1 MISAWRESVLNLVRQ
16 MPEEQSS
23 FEPGKTAVPVSGK
36 VIGVRELELMTEAV
50 LDAWLTSGR
59 FNDQFEKNLGT
70 YLGVKHVLTVNSGS
84 SANLLALAA
93 LTSPELGKRAIKPGD
108 EIITAAANFPTTI
121 APIFQIGAVPAF
133 VDAEL
138 FTWNADISMLEKAL
152 SPKTKAVIFAHSL
165 GNPFDASAVK
175 KFCDEHGLWFIEDAC
190 DALGA
195 TLGGR
200 HVGTFGDF
208 GTLSCYPAHHI
219 TMGEGGAVY
228 TNSAKLAELARSF
241 RDWGRHCHCRTGQD
255 NACGHRFDG
264 QYGTLP
270 PGYDHKYVY
279 SHIGYNLKITDMQA
293 ACGVAQLERLP
304 DFVKARRENWEFL
317 HDQLKNCPYLQFESE
332 RPDAKASWFGFP
344 LLLSEDAPVTRL
356 ELLRHLNEHKIG
368 TRLLFAGNAVRQP
381 FLQGQQFRIIGE
393 LSNTDII
400 MNRGFW
406 IGVYPGLNRE
416 MLKYSSETLLGYLRG
431 KK

>member
-1 MISAWRESVLNLVRQ
+1 MNAAWRESVLNLVRQ
-16 MPEEQSS
+16 MPEEQHC
-23 FEPGKTAVPVSGK
+23 FEPGKTPVPVSGK
-36 VIGVRELELMTEAV
+36 VIGMRELELMTEAV

-59 FNDQFEKNLGT
+59 FNEQFERQLGE
-70 YLGVKHVLTVNSGS
+70 YLGVRHVLTVNSGS

-93 LTSPELGKRAIKPGD
+93 LTSPELGERAVRPGD

-121 APIFQIGAVPAF
+121 APIFQIGAVPVF

-138 FTWNADISMLEKAL
+138 HTWNADISILENAL

-165 GNPFDASAVK
+165 GNPFDAAAVK
-175 KFCDEHGLWFIEDAC
+175 KFCDEHGLWFVEDAC

-195 TLGGR
+195 TLGGK

-255 NACGHRFDG
+255 NACGRRFDG
-264 QYGTLP
+264 QYGELP
-270 PGYDHKYVY
+270 RGYDHKYVY

-304 DFVKARRENWEFL
+304 YFVRARRENWQFL
-317 HDQLKNCPYLQFESE
+317 RERLGTCPYLQFGSE
-332 RPDAKASWFGFP
+332 LSTARASWFGFP
-344 LLLSEDAPVTRL
+344 LLLSEDAPLSRL
-356 ELLRHLNEHKIG
+356 ELLRGLNEHKIG

-381 FLQGQQFRIIGE
+381 FLQGQRFRVVGE
-393 LSNTDII
+393 LTNTDAI

-416 MLKYSSETLLGYLRG
+416 MLDYAAQTLIDLLGG
-431 KK
+431 KR